1 MGIKLTQLS
10 LKYVKGFQEIDLH
23 FHKRLTVLIGDNGS
37 GKTSIMDALSI
48 ILGKILMKFIDQDK
62 SRAIEKNLTYIY
74 SEHEYQNIDETWH
87 NLQYNK
93 EHTAIDLAFN
103 LNEKKYTAIL
113 DRVQLGPGH
122 TIQLNKGFIA
132 EDFEYEDSD
141 RTFLPLFIYY
151 PAYKMPIG
159 FYEFSKSNEAID
171 PDKSF
176 LLAYLSALSSQ
187 PFDMNIFLEWF
198 QWQENIA
205 GQTGKNHI
213 LKVIKKAIYKLL
225 SDKKNKFDNLYINWL
240 HSSAGDLCI
249 HKNDISLS
257 INQLSSG
264 EKSLL
269 VLVADLARRLA
280 MANPTQQNPLQCS
293 AVVLIDEIDLH
304 LHPSWQRMII
314 PKLME
319 IFSNCQFIITTHSPQ
334 ILSSIEAGKVWR
346 IENFELEA
354 ENNTYGQTSNAI
366 LADILGD
373 RERPEEIQGK
383 FREIYQAIDNNDFAK
398 AKDKLSQLED
408 AIGIDETGIVEAKT
422 HLTFIESCV

>member
-1 MGIKLTQLS
+1 M
-10 LKYVKGFQEIDLH
+10 
-23 FHKRLTVLIGDNGS
+23 
-37 GKTSIMDALSI
+37 
-48 ILGKILMKFIDQDK
+48 
-62 SRAIEKNLTYIY
+62 
-74 SEHEYQNIDETWH
+74 
-87 NLQYNK
+87 
-93 EHTAIDLAFN
+93 
-103 LNEKKYTAIL
+103 
-113 DRVQLGPGH
+113 
-122 TIQLNKGFIA
+122 
-132 EDFEYEDSD
+132 
-141 RTFLPLFIYY
+141 
-151 PAYKMPIG
+151 
-159 FYEFSKSNEAID
+159 
-171 PDKSF
+171 
-176 LLAYLSALSSQ
+176 
-187 PFDMNIFLEWF
+187 
-198 QWQENIA
+198 
-205 GQTGKNHI
+205 
-213 LKVIKKAIYKLL
+213 
-225 SDKKNKFDNLYINWL
+225 
-240 HSSAGDLCI
+240 
-249 HKNDISLS
+249 S